1 MGQAGPSVP
10 VGRRGGLGPL
20 GRAEHLGGGASRRTG
35 PFLNLAT
42 VLIRWFLLQ
51 TLDRGPVDEDVD
63 EFGLEAV
70 AHIEGLGLVGTGS
83 RSGERSARAGARRP
97 RSGDPCVDAL
107 ALD

>member
-1 MGQAGPSVP
+1 MLRYAC
-10 VGRRGGLGPL
+10 
-20 GRAEHLGGGASRRTG
+20 GASRRTG

-51 TLDRGPVDEDVD
+51 TLDRGPVDE
-63 EFGLEAV
+63 FGLEAV
-70 AHIEGLGLVGTGS
+70 AHIEGLGLVATGS

-107 ALD
+107 ALDPQALGDVDDPTPDAY